1 MKILYQNIS
10 LINCRAEHKITLR
23 LIVIKEIIL

>member
-10 LINCRAEHKITLR
+10 LVNCEVEHKITLR